1 MSEQYN
7 LSKKSIR
14 GLARNNREQR
24 GRLAPIT
31 QVSRRI
37 ADVFQPVRMIVIER
51 NGLGGSKQNSAIRAG
66 DPIDSFLAA
75 VIDDD
80 TSKDVAD
87 LLDPEK
93 TTIVNVSRR
102 FVSTVIF
109 TGQQFIGCGQIS
121 SLTKDAVSQF
131 DVIQS
136 PGFTDFFATF
146 RTGQDWNCEVDFTA
160 ASQNRHAEKQSSC
173 RIIASNITGQTLVD
187 DQSVIVRLIGGNW
200 VIHEFFCADGY
211 VNPGSDPGID
221 GTGGGYPLP

>member
-1 MSEQYN
+1 
-7 LSKKSIR
+7 
-14 GLARNNREQR
+14 
-24 GRLAPIT
+24 
-31 QVSRRI
+31 
-37 ADVFQPVRMIVIER
+37 
-51 NGLGGSKQNSAIRAG
+51 
-66 DPIDSFLAA
+66 LAA

-80 TSKDVAD
+80 VSKDVAD

-102 FVSTVIF
+102 FVSTVLF
-109 TGQQFIGCGQIS
+109 TGQEFIGCGQVS
-121 SLTKDAVSQF
+121 SIKSNRNFIEF

-136 PGFTDFFATF
+136 QAFTDFFATF

-173 RIIASNITGQTLVD
+173 RVVASNITGQTLVD
-187 DQSVIVRLIGGNW
+187 GQRVIVRLIQGTW

-211 VNPGSDPGID
+211 INPGSDPDID